1 MQINNQQQDVF
12 TRISKT
18 PDGKELINFL
28 RNLIASTGD
37 VRKIV
42 DISVESVK
50 GRQLACSIIEDEIL
64 SRFTTTSKDGINK
77 EEYE

>member
-1 MQINNQQQDVF
+1 MQISNQQQDVF

-18 PDGKELINFL
+18 PDGKELIKFL
-28 RNLIASTGD
+28 RNLIAFTGD

-42 DISVESVK
+42 DISIESVK

-64 SRFTTTSKDGINK
+64 SRFTITSKDGINK